1 MRVNLQACYRRVAV
15 ILTLAAIVFGGV
27 TVSAGEKAGEE
38 RPAENSVIA
47 FVGVNV
53 VTMYQER
60 VLENYVVLVQGDRII
75 EVGPTDHVD
84 IPKDARRIEARGKY
98 LMPGLIEMHG
108 HVPTPNFPYKAE
120 DVAFLYVAN
129 GVTTVRGMLGHP
141 SHLEFRQRV
150 ANGEVVGPTYYL
162 SGPAVSG
169 NPRAWGELKTEA
181 DGAAVA
187 RKIHEAGYEAVKV
200 HEGLAPAAYDGVMR
214 AAAELGL
221 LTGGHVPND
230 VGLLKA
236 IERKQGTIEHLDGYI
251 HEMVTDD
258 APAPAPG
265 LFQPELVNYVDE
277 GRLRALAEKIR
288 DAGVGNV
295 PTASLYLKIYGLDS
309 GEKMSERPEMRY
321 VPTPVLNQWVRA
333 KNSRSENGPS
343 KETVEKQFELNRKI
357 IKVLQEVGAKIY
369 LGSDSPQIF
378 QVPGFSLQDELREMV
393 AAGLTPFQAL
403 EAGTRVSAEFL
414 GKFDKFG
421 LVRKG
426 YRADLVLLNRNPLE
440 RVRNFQSRAGV
451 MVNGRWLSQEELQQK
466 LDEMAKRFRTE

>member
-1 MRVNLQACYRRVAV
+1 MRINLQTCFRW
-15 ILTLAAIVFGGV
+15 
-27 TVSAGEKAGEE
+27 TVSIIALTAMVFSGAYLFADEKAGEE
-38 RPAENSVIA
+38 RFAEKSVIA
-47 FVGVNV
+47 FVNVNV
-53 VTMYQER
+53 IPMDREQ
-60 VLENYVVLVQGDRII
+60 VLENQTVVVRDGRIAA
-75 EVGPTDHVD
+75 VGPADSTK
-84 IPKDARRIEARGKY
+84 IPDGATRIDGQGKY
-98 LMPGLIEMHG
+98 LLPGLTEMHG
-108 HVPTPNFPYKAE
+108 HVPTPNSPYQAE

-150 ANGEVVGPTYYL
+150 ASGEVLGPTYYL

-200 HEGLAPAAYDGVMR
+200 HEGLSPAAYEGVMR

-230 VGLLKA
+230 VGLLKV
-236 IERKQGTIEHLDGYI
+236 IEMRQGTVEHLDGYI
-251 HEMVTDD
+251 QEMVTDD

-265 LFQPELVNYVDE
+265 LFQPELVNYVDDS
-277 GRLRALAEKIR
+277 RLRVLAEKIR

-309 GEKMSERPEMRY
+309 GERMSERPEMVY
-321 VPTPVLNQWVRA
+321 VPPRLLEAWVQA
-333 KNSRSENGPS
+333 KNRRGENAPSR
-343 KETVEKQFELNRKI
+343 ETVEKLFALNRKI

-378 QVPGFSLQDELREMV
+378 QAPGFSLMDELREMV
-393 AAGLTPFQAL
+393 AAGLTPYQAL

-421 LVRKG
+421 MVKEG
-426 YRADLVLLNRNPLE
+426 YRADLVLLNGNPLE
-440 RVRNFQSRAGV
+440 RLRNIQRRAGV
-451 MVNGRWLSQEELQQK
+451 MVNGHWLSREELQEGLQ
-466 LDEMAKRFRTE
+466 EMAKRFRAE